1 MYATVIDNVARPI
14 PRFMSLVSGV

>member
-14 PRFMSLVSGV
+14 TRFMSLVSGV